1 MAESSKT
8 LYVLISRRNKAV
20 LEQAISEQEEIERI
34 TLANSKDRVKL
45 LNKMQTSIEK
55 IEITMK
61 SYPLEDLN
69 PLRCGNEYWQT
80 CRIY

>member
-69 PLRCGNEYWQT
+69 PLRYGNEY
-80 CRIY
+80 